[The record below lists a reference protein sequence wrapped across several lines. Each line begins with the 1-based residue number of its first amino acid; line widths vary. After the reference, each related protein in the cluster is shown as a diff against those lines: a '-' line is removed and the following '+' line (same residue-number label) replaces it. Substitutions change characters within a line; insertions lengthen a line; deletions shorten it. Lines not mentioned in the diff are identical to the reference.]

1 MYRLFCFN
9 LITSL
14 SFDIYQKKIIFDYL
28 NAIIM
33 KINFKKEIWLIISA
47 FGNMFAILSWL
58 QESDILSDEIG
69 WLKGFYALI
78 TGIIVYLII
87 RRII

>member
-1 MYRLFCFN
+1 LYRLFCFN

>member
-1 MYRLFCFN
+1 
-9 LITSL
+9 
-14 SFDIYQKKIIFDYL
+14 
-28 NAIIM
+28 M

>member
-1 MYRLFCFN
+1 
-9 LITSL
+9 
-14 SFDIYQKKIIFDYL
+14 
-28 NAIIM
+28 M

-78 TGIIVYLII
+78 SGIIAYLII
-87 RRII
+87 RKII

>member
-1 MYRLFCFN
+1 
-9 LITSL
+9 
-14 SFDIYQKKIIFDYL
+14 
-28 NAIIM
+28 M

-78 TGIIVYLII
+78 TGIIAYLII